1 MLSSR
6 TARTSPTLTSAPSG
20 CLMFG
25 EDAGAIGADFEID
38 LLGFELDERLAGI
51 DRVALL
57 LQPLRDARFDDG
69 FTEFGN
75 NDIGR
80 HNL

>member
-1 MLSSR
+1 MRFFENGEHFADFDVGAFLV
-6 TARTSPTLTSAPSG
+6 LDV
-20 CLMFG
+20 G

-38 LLGFELDERLAGI
+38 LLGLELDERIAGV

-69 FTEFGN
+69 FAELGN

-80 HNL
+80 HT